1 MPTMGRNFKLEDL
14 SSYKIAAEL
23 ADIIYSSV
31 KEWKYIDQKTV
42 GIQLIRSV
50 DSIAANIAEGFGRY
64 HKKDKIKFFY
74 NARASVFES
83 AHWVK
88 TAYARDLIGK
98 ETNDLIMTIM
108 RRLPKEINYLIK
120 FTGINLTI

>member
-1 MPTMGRNFKLEDL
+1 MAKNFKLENL
-14 SSYKIAAEL
+14 SSYKIGVGL
-23 ADIIYSSV
+23 SSLVYSFV
-31 KEWKYIDQKTV
+31 KNWDYLDQKTV
-42 GIQLIRSV
+42 GIQLIRST

-88 TAYARDLIGK
+88 TATERGLLPKDLSVRILSLFSK
-98 ETNDLIMTIM
+98 
-108 RRLPKEINYLIK
+108 LPKEINYLIK
-120 FTGINLTI
+120 LTNNNLTI